1 MGAPDQPN
9 RTAPARPILVYFKL
23 RALDDRIAACM
34 SFRTDRGIELRF
46 GFDDEAPQRV
56 QLVESHT
63 RALELATQW
72 RVAILSGRRFREAR
86 WRGDTPG
93 GSAHQTQG

>member
-23 RALDDRIAACM
+23 RASDDRIAACG

-63 RALELATQW
+63 RALELASQW

-86 WRGDTPG
+86 WRGGTPG
-93 GSAHQTQG
+93 ASAHQTQG